1 MEGLSPHR
9 RAGCWYPSLEWHL
22 QGPAGGAGWGSVT
35 QAGHFML
42 RNPLCTVLMGF
53 PGTLLTVHRKVISG
67 QIFLPLLKFCC
78 FSSPIT
84 VIVFYIHVWVEAR
97 VRKISTLFPNNG
109 AVFFFCMMTPAFQPV
124 CHASLLAV
132 AHGWCSAEAGKY
144 PQWIRVVMQCRTWS
158 KIPF

>member
-53 PGTLLTVHRKVISG
+53 PGTLLTVHRKIISG

-109 AVFFFCMMTPAFQPV
+109 AVFFFLHDDSGFSAGVPCF
-124 CHASLLAV
+124 ASSCGPWLVLSR
-132 AHGWCSAEAGKY
+132 GW
-144 PQWIRVVMQCRTWS
+144 
-158 KIPF
+158 KIPTMNPGGYAMPHMK